1 MILKAFYPPNRG
13 VEWKNNPQGPA
24 SGSLIPTALSDAGGL
39 LGTPRPQSRL
49 PTATL
54 EMMALPPRVKQ
65 PFRVLPGS
73 VGWGLER
80 VCQGCTM
87 FEALQWGQ
95 TQQLDPGDGVNL
107 KVLHTHTDARHTHTG
122 AHTLSHT
129 HLDTHTDMHTQSYIH
144 MLISSHTQAD
154 TRTHIHVHMYTHLA
168 IPPRVTVSP
177 CDFLKAM
184 SAHQ

>member
-1 MILKAFYPPNRG
+1 MILKAFYPPNSG

-24 SGSLIPTALSDAGGL
+24 SGSLIPIALSDAGGL

-54 EMMALPPRVKQ
+54 QMMAPPPRVKQ

-73 VGWGLER
+73 VDWGLER

-107 KVLHTHTDARHTHTG
+107 KVLHTHTNTHTRHTHTG
-122 AHTLSHT
+122 ARTFFSHTLRHTYRHAHTIIYTHAHFLTHTGRHT
-129 HLDTHTDMHTQSYIH
+129 HTHTCT
-144 MLISSHTQAD
+144 
-154 TRTHIHVHMYTHLA
+154 HVHTPSHA
-168 IPPRVTVSP
+168 TT
-177 CDFLKAM
+177 CDSFSL
-184 SAHQ
+184 